1 VQITFYG
8 VRGSIPSPGLSTVKY
23 GGNTSCVLAELN
35 NGQRF
40 ILFHHDPD
48 RTDAEEL
55 DEIQIENEIF
65 FKQHY
70 DNNRIFCA
78 AEGMKITLSRQIAGG
93 NTVIEV
99 E

>member
-1 VQITFYG
+1 
-8 VRGSIPSPGLSTVKY
+8 VRQLAIYADVST
-23 GGNTSCVLAELN
+23 L
-35 NGQRF
+35 

-48 RTDAEEL
+48 RTDAEL
-55 DEIQIENEIF
+55 DEIQIENLIF
-65 FKQHY
+65 FKQQY
-70 DNNRIFCA
+70 DNNRNYCA